1 MHLDSDALSIHRT
14 LDLDVKVINYDSIYM
29 VCLKKIKYHGVV
41 LQKIDESKKPTA
53 RINDIKESVIR
64 SDDFQI
70 CLSRFWGMKSS
81 EKS

>member
-41 LQKIDESKKPTA
+41 FTK
-53 RINDIKESVIR
+53 N
-64 SDDFQI
+64 
-70 CLSRFWGMKSS
+70 
-81 EKS
+81 